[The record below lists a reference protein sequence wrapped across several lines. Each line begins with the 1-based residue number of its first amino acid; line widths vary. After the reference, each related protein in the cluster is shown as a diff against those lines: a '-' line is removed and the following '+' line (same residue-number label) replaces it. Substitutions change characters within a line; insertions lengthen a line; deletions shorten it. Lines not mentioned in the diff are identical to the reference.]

1 MDNTSLAYREG
12 NYRDLFRAARSS
24 ELDGADIVR
33 YSESLQA
40 LRDNQ
45 RGIEYAAWKARE
57 EGREEGREELKHE
70 IAAKMLK
77 SGMPVETVA
86 GFTGLSVDEVVAL
99 HARLDK

>member
-1 MDNTSLAYREG
+1 MDNTSLAYREE

-57 EGREEGREELKHE
+57 EGREELKHE
-70 IAAKMLK
+70 IAAKMLR
-77 SGMPVETVA
+77 SGMPLETVA